1 MGIDQGVPVHITARV
16 DYAVRTLVE
25 LAAVGPTPAK
35 AEFLAGA
42 QSIPHKFLEAVL
54 ADLRR
59 GGLVNSRRGPDG
71 GYWLARPAEEITVA
85 DIIRTVEGP
94 LASVRGERPE
104 DVTYDGPAEP
114 LQQVWIA
121 VRVNLR
127 SVLEGVTIADVAA
140 GALPAFVDDLTAD
153 PGAWRRR

>member
-1 MGIDQGVPVHITARV
+1 MHITARV

-25 LAAVGPTPAK
+25 LAAAAPGLCK
-35 AEFLAGA
+35 AEFLATT
-42 QSIPHKFLEAVL
+42 QVIPHKFLEAVL

-59 GGLVNSRRGPDG
+59 GGLVDSRRGPDG
-71 GYWLARPAEEITVA
+71 GYWLARDAA
-85 DIIRTVEGP
+85 DISIADVIRTVEGP

-104 DVTYDGPAEP
+104 DVDYTGHAQALKD
-114 LQQVWIA
+114 VWIG

-127 SVLEGVTIADVAA
+127 AVLENVTIADVAE
-140 GALPAFVDDLTAD
+140 GPLPDFVNDLTAD

>member
-1 MGIDQGVPVHITARV
+1 VHISARV
-16 DYAVRTLVE
+16 DCAVRALVD
-25 LAAVGPTPAK
+25 LAAADAPALVK
-35 AEFLAGA
+35 ADALSAS
-42 QSIPHKFLEAVL
+42 QSVAPKFLEAVL

-59 GGLVNSRRGPDG
+59 GGLVDSRRGPDG
-71 GYWLARPAEEITVA
+71 GYRLTRPATDVTIA
-85 DIIRTVEGP
+85 DVIRTVEGP

-104 DVTYDGPAEP
+104 DVTYDGAAES

-127 SVLEGVTIADVAA
+127 TVLEGVTIADVAA
-140 GALPAFVDDLTAD
+140 GALPSFVDELTAD